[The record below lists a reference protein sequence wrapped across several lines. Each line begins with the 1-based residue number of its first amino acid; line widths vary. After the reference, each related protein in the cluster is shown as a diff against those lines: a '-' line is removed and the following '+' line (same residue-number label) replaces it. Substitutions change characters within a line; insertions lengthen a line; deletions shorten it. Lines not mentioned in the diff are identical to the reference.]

1 MKRLLLG
8 LSAVF
13 LAGCS
18 IFPKPD
24 TTAVNFFDIQPTQNI
39 ASQGPP
45 PKVMV
50 LTFQSESTYGSRMV
64 FKTSDHQMK
73 FDEFNRWAAPPDEMV
88 KNLLTAYL
96 SGSKEQ
102 AGPPTLSIEGDVL
115 KFYCDLPNKN
125 VNITIAVIVR
135 EYPSQKIVW
144 SEVFSRNV
152 KIEQETAGDFAAAA
166 SKGTVE
172 IAEAVKNRLA
182 TSKQ

>member
-24 TTAVNFFDIQPTQNI
+24 TTAVNFFDIQPAQNI
-39 ASQGPP
+39 TSQGSVPQI
-45 PKVMV
+45 MV

-64 FKTSDHQMK
+64 FKTNDHQVK

-88 KNLLTAYL
+88 RNLLTAYL

-102 AGPPTLSIEGDVL
+102 TGPPSLSIEGDVL

-125 VNITIAVIVR
+125 VNITIAVTVR
-135 EYPSQKIVW
+135 EYPSQKIAW
-144 SEVFSRNV
+144 CEVFSRSV
-152 KIEQETAGDFAAAA
+152 KIEQETAGDFASAA
-166 SKGTVE
+166 SKGIVE
-172 IAEAVKNRLA
+172 IAEAIKNRLA
-182 TSKQ
+182 SAKP